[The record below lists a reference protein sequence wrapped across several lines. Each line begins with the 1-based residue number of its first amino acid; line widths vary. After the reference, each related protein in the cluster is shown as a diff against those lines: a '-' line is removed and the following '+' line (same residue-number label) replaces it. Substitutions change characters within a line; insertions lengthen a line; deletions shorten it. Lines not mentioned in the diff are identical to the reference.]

1 MYPALQRTQ
10 TPKSGGKGWVGPET
24 IALDCEVQ
32 RSTLGMKICVG
43 QVVNHLAY
51 SSIINIDT
59 DLLSFIRYKFFDD

>member
-1 MYPALQRTQ
+1 M
-10 TPKSGGKGWVGPET
+10 GPET
-24 IALDCEVQ
+24 IALGCEVQ